1 MSPFAARGRARPATA
16 GGSWLTA
23 GWRRG
28 LAIEEIAVAATVLSK
43 NFASDV
49 GRWWGKSRRDLG
61 SQKVAESETWRVE
74 EAYWAQ
80 NLTGSGLDLEP
91 ETEVTKLRM
100 ARRT

>member
-1 MSPFAARGRARPATA
+1 LHRTSA
-16 GGSWLTA
+16 GDEVKVG
-23 GWRRG
+23 
-28 LAIEEIAVAATVLSK
+28 EIVDRK
-43 NFASDV
+43 
-49 GRWWGKSRRDLG
+49 
-61 SQKVAESETWRVE
+61 KVAESETWRVE